1 MQAEAPPPSG
11 AASGDFDARWTAEMI
26 AGHERAVALF
36 SAEAKSGEDQD
47 LRQFARD
54 TLPTIEHHLAAL
66 KSLQK

>member
-1 MQAEAPPPSG
+1 
-11 AASGDFDARWTAEMI
+11 
-26 AGHERAVALF
+26 VALF